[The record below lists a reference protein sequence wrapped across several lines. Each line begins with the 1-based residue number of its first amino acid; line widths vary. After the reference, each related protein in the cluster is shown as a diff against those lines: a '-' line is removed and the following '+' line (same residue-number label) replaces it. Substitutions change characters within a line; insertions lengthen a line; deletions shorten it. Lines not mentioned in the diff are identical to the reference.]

1 MSASPLRIISVFLA
15 LAGVWSSRAT
25 AQEEA
30 WTLFPGTH
38 VFPRLLADGTA
49 PGISLNKDL
58 RTRTWIG
65 GIGGLAEVLQYSS
78 GDWTFQAGLGANV
91 YASLNRKPK
100 ILEVVTADFYVYI
113 PLDIGFGDRFSF
125 RTGYGHYSA
134 HLADDGI
141 EILQL
146 HSINYAKDYVP
157 FLCSYRLPEVGGLVY
172 GGMRFDYYSIPETSS
187 HWVAQAGLEAG
198 NLSLTSWLRAYAA
211 VDLRF
216 KSEVAWA
223 STQSYQIGLKIGTG
237 PWQAVRLA
245 FTIRTGIDDRGQ
257 FYRDRVTWNLLGAY
271 LDV

>member
-1 MSASPLRIISVFLA
+1 MSLTRSIALGFMALCLWNARAS
-15 LAGVWSSRAT
+15 
-25 AQEEA
+25 AQDDSL
-30 WTLFPGTH
+30 TLFPGSR

-65 GIGGLAEVLQYSS
+65 GIGGLAEVLQYRT
-78 GDWTFQAGLGANV
+78 GVWTFQAGLGANV
-91 YASLNRKPK
+91 YASIIRKPK
-100 ILEVVTADFYVYI
+100 VLEVVTADFYVYI
-113 PLDIGFGDRFSF
+113 PLDIGIGERFSL

-141 EILQL
+141 EMLQL

-157 FLCSYRLPEVGGLVY
+157 LLGAYRLPEIGGFVY
-172 GGMRFDYYSIPETSS
+172 GGMRIDYYTIPETNS
-187 HWVAQAGLEAG
+187 HWVAQAGMEAG
-198 NLSLTSWLRAYAA
+198 NVSLTPWLRAYAA
-211 VDLRF
+211 IDVRF

-223 STQSYQIGLKIGTG
+223 STQSYQIGLKIGTE
-237 PWQAVRLA
+237 PFHAVRLA

-257 FYRDRVTWNLLGAY
+257 FYTDRVTRHLLGAY